1 MVEGLV
7 IEGKGQG
14 GFPWKKVKEFWGKV
28 KEEYLVPIINSK
40 KNNHTFFQTSIQIFQ
55 TQMHMMCFDAR
66 LLKKVLV
73 RVL

>member
-28 KEEYLVPIINSK
+28 KEEYLVPIINFRANISLK
-40 KNNHTFFQTSIQIFQ
+40 HSNNISSIPIIS
-55 TQMHMMCFDAR
+55 HIDAHD
-66 LLKKVLV
+66 VF
-73 RVL
+73 